1 MGDAR
6 ETMDRMTRAMM
17 SQDRA
22 AMAACY
28 AEDAVATS
36 PDQGEIRGRDAI
48 GSYLSQMAEAFPD
61 ARYEPLEQHEAGNVA
76 IDEGY
81 FTGTNTGQIQM
92 PQGESLPPTG
102 RELRLRACDVARV
115 ESGLIIS
122 HHFYWD
128 QLEFMGQMGLLPES
142 KTGAP

>member
-1 MGDAR
+1 
-6 ETMDRMTRAMM
+6 MT
-17 SQDRA
+17 SQDVA

-28 AEDAVATS
+28 AVDAVATA
-36 PDQGEIRGRDAI
+36 PDQSELKGPEAI
-48 GSYLSQMAEAFPD
+48 SSYLSQMAEAFPD
-61 ARYEPLEQHEAGNVA
+61 AQYEPLDQYEAGNVA

-102 RELRLRACDVARV
+102 RKLRLRSCDVARV
-115 ESGLIIS
+115 EGGLIVS

-128 QLEFMGQMGLLPES
+128 QLDFLRQLGLLPE
-142 KTGAP
+142 TDPGIL